1 MASIMVVMA
10 FEHAEVVD
18 AVDGTLADDVVRQ
31 LQELG
36 YFHLWYPDI
45 YENGVPVNRHTP
57 MKSNCKYFFSKLNS
71 MNVSST

>member
-1 MASIMVVMA
+1 MAGRMVVMA
-10 FEHAEVVD
+10 FEHAEVVYV
-18 AVDGTLADDVVRQ
+18 AEGTPVDDIVKQ

-57 MKSNCKYFFSKLNS
+57 IKSICKYFFSKLNS
-71 MNVSST
+71 MNV